1 MSRAAWRFA
10 ALGALLF
17 AASRAWMPPPPIVA
31 PAARADDD
39 ALLAAAAA
47 ALGLDRDD
55 AVVQRQLLRNARFL
69 AGDVGGTVAPD
80 NPAALADVEGL
91 GLEASD
97 LVVQR
102 RLATRLRLAL
112 ARQARA
118 GDVDDAELAAYV
130 DRHRQRFAIPARAQ
144 VTQVFLDRARGAALE
159 DDARRLR
166 ERLRAGA
173 APRGDAL
180 PIPTALPP
188 LGAAELTGLLGA
200 AVAEAA
206 FAAAPG
212 EWSAPVASP
221 YGLHLLR
228 VEARQPE
235 TLPPL
240 DAIRAAA
247 RQGLYDERAAAAL
260 AAAVRELRRE

>member
-10 ALGALLF
+10 AVGALLF
-17 AASRAWMPPPPIVA
+17 VAQRASMPPPPVVA

-69 AGDVGGTVAPD
+69 AGD
-80 NPAALADVEGL
+80 PAALDDVEGL

-102 RLATRLRLAL
+102 RLASRLRLAL
-112 ARQARA
+112 EQQARA
-118 GDVDDAELAAYV
+118 DEPDDGELAAYV
-130 DRHRQRFAIPARAQ
+130 ERHRQRFAIPARVQ
-144 VTQVFLDRARGAALE
+144 VTQVFVDRARGAALE
-159 DDARRLR
+159 DDARQLR

-173 APRGDAL
+173 DPRGDAL
-180 PIPTALPP
+180 PIPAALPP
-188 LGAAELTGLLGA
+188 LSATELTGLLGA
-200 AVAEAA
+200 AVAESA
-206 FAAAPG
+206 FATPSG

-235 TLPPL
+235 ALPPL
-240 DAIRAAA
+240 PAIRAAA
-247 RQGLYDERAAAAL
+247 LQGLYDERAAVAL
-260 AAAVRELRRE
+260 ADAVRELRGE